1 MTMRSRRQP
10 STWAWGGPPP
20 SDRDRRAYA
29 DAEPRP
35 FWLDSP
41 HAPPPR
47 APLEGRRD
55 ADLAIVGGGL
65 GGLWAAVQAKQ
76 IDPGREVVLLEA
88 EAVAHGATGRSGGFF
103 SSSLTHGVAN
113 GVSRFAEEMP
123 LLERLGR
130 QNFDRTVVAL
140 GQFEI
145 DCDLE
150 LGGELTVALEPH
162 EERGLIDDAEQLER
176 LGHDVVLLDR
186 DAVRAELDSPM
197 YRGGLWQRD
206 GAGILD
212 PARLAWGLAHAA
224 VSLGAHV
231 HERSAVLSI
240 RATGGRIELRTPGGS
255 VRARQVVLATGA
267 FRSPLAAVR
276 RRIVPVWD
284 YVLVT
289 EPLDAARLGALGW
302 TRRQGVSDA
311 ANRFHYYR
319 LTADNRVLW
328 GGYDAIYHYGN
339 GVGPDRAQRN
349 ATFARLA
356 QHFFRTF
363 PQLEGVRFTHRWG
376 GPIDTC
382 GRFFAFY
389 GLSHGG
395 RVAYAAGHTGL
406 GIGASRFGARVAL
419 DLLAGRDTE
428 ATRSRL
434 VRTRPVP
441 FPPEPLRWAVIQGTR
456 RALARA
462 DRRRGRRGAWLRLLD
477 RLGLG
482 YDS

>member
-1 MTMRSRRQP
+1 MDVTTAT
-10 STWAWGGPPP
+10 STSWPWDGPPP
-20 SDRDRRAYA
+20 DARDRRSYA
-29 DAEPRP
+29 DALPRP

-41 HAPPPR
+41 LAPPARP
-47 APLEGRRD
+47 PLERAVE
-55 ADLAIVGGGL
+55 ADLAVVGGGL
-65 GGLWAAVQAKQ
+65 SGLWAAVQAKQ
-76 IDPGREVVLLEA
+76 IDPGSEVVLLEA
-88 EAVAHGATGRSGGFF
+88 ETLAHGATGRSGGFL
-103 SSSLTHGVAN
+103 SSSLTHGAAN
-113 GVSRFAEEMP
+113 GMSRFPGEMP
-123 LLERLGR
+123 LVERLGR
-130 QNFDRTVVAL
+130 RNFDMAVVGL

-150 LGGELTVALEPH
+150 LTGDLAVALEPH
-162 EERGLIDDAEQLER
+162 EEGWLAADAGTLER
-176 LGHDVVLLDR
+176 LGHEVVLLDR
-186 DAVRAELDSPM
+186 EALRAELDSPT
-197 YRGGLWQRD
+197 YRAGLWQRS

-212 PARLAWGLAHAA
+212 PAKLAWGLARAA
-224 VSLGAHV
+224 ESLGAQV
-231 HERSAVLSI
+231 HERTPVS
-240 RATGGRIELRTPGGS
+240 RLRDSGDGITLQVGGGS
-255 VRARQVVLATGA
+255 VRARQVMLATGA
-267 FRSPLAAVR
+267 FRSPLRAVR

-289 EPLDAARLGALGW
+289 EPLDAAQMAALGW
-302 TRRQGVSDA
+302 QRRQGVSDV

-319 LTADNRVLW
+319 LTADNRILW
-328 GGYDAIYHYGN
+328 GGYDAIYHFRN
-339 GVGPDRAQRN
+339 GIGPEREQRD

-363 PQLEGVRFTHRWG
+363 PQLDGLRFSHRWG

-382 GRFFAFY
+382 SRFFAFY

-395 RVAYAAGHTGL
+395 RVAHVAGHTGL

-434 VRTRPVP
+434 VRSRPVP
-441 FPPEPLRWAVIQGTR
+441 FPPEPLRWAVIQATR

-462 DRRRGRRGAWLRLLD
+462 DRSQGRRGLWLRLLD